1 MHDPFPAVIS
11 VEMFERERRFR
22 AMMKEKQEWAK
33 RYGLGYELAW
43 DDRAMSLI
51 VKELNR
57 VRRELI
63 DEFGYH
69 C

>member
-1 MHDPFPAVIS
+1 
-11 VEMFERERRFR
+11 
-22 AMMKEKQEWAK
+22 MKEKQEWAK